1 MVIMRVFA
9 TAQSGSS
16 RLTHRISTQLALLS
30 NEITL
35 VYQSAMTQVRTF
47 ARRRNSRSDRSM
59 DTSFSYLSTFQQSTS
74 HNKKKS
80 DQLVSEVTHP
90 VLARKALGFGTSP
103 LLLHN
108 DTVIPTL
115 PDETD
120 KRFQEKTDVNVKP
133 SEICWRADKP
143 DSTALI
149 NDDITPI
156 RESQIEYQ
164 AKRAGRLDLDSLLRI
179 SELSSYTPSVDNA
192 PVLPTPKMDVAEKP
206 VEICWRVVKT
216 DTTTLATDEKI
227 PIQKS
232 QAENQ
237 DKRAGRLDV
246 DNLLR
251 ASELSATEKALTA
264 NNEPELTDLR
274 MEIELNEKNRT
285 KFQKKTLRRRA
296 EKYEEVKDDLKSEI
310 KRCSKIF
317 DDVPEN
323 SAMERFDRTKKR
335 ANAADRKWLCD
346 KIASKSPKAKNSS
359 SKVSSPP
366 SNKVAMPP
374 FNQDS
379 SPSPTNYQ
387 EKEECTPA
395 VETPNVGVTST
406 FSITI
411 GDENAS
417 QSKDGVRVRPASGVQ
432 SIVVINQDAA
442 HQSALNNQVNTG
454 STITNGNSPLIFPV
468 AECKEPITPEKQNV
482 VESNSK
488 VTPGSLQS
496 PLSAPKKTD
505 ASGSGCEK
513 FPHSSSMKSAKKL
526 SATKNLANLII
537 PTGNDCNN
545 NYTEH

>member
-9 TAQSGSS
+9 TAQSDSS

-35 VYQSAMTQVRTF
+35 VYQSAMTQVRIF

-80 DQLVSEVTHP
+80 DQLEVTHP

-115 PDETD
+115 HDETD
-120 KRFQEKTDVNVKP
+120 KRFQENTDVNVKP

-143 DSTALI
+143 DSTAL
-149 NDDITPI
+149 NSDDITPI

-192 PVLPTPKMDVAEKP
+192 PVLPTPKMDVDEKP
-206 VEICWRVVKT
+206 VEIYWRVVKT

-346 KIASKSPKAKNSS
+346 KIASKSPKAKTSS

-366 SNKVAMPP
+366 LNKVAMSP
-374 FNQDS
+374 FNQHS
-379 SPSPTNYQ
+379 SPTNYQ
-387 EKEECTPA
+387 EKEEYTQA
-395 VETPNVGVTST
+395 VETPNVGVMST

-411 GDENAS
+411 GGENAS
-417 QSKDGVRVRPASGVQ
+417 QSKDGVRVCPASGVQ
-432 SIVVINQDAA
+432 SPVVTKQDAA

-454 STITNGNSPLIFPV
+454 STSTNGSSPLILSL

-488 VTPGSLQS
+488 VTPVSLQS

-513 FPHSSSMKSAKKL
+513 LTHSSSIESAKKL
-526 SATKNLANLII
+526 SATKNLANLVTPI
-537 PTGNDCNN
+537 GNDCNN
-545 NYTEH
+545 NYTEQ